1 MDGPPAS
8 RLSVAGATLELV
20 VTRKRVK
27 NVNARLRGDTLLVS
41 APLHMPQAALDRA
54 VLELARRL
62 LRRGRARTVNAELDL
77 AAVARRVAARFPAP
91 PALGEVRFSTSQRA
105 RWGSCSAHS
114 GTILLNAA
122 LAQMPAW
129 VLEAVVAHELAHLF
143 HRDHGPEFRALL
155 RRVCP
160 ESDRARAFLHGVSW
174 TAGHWR
180 SLPEVDREQLG
191 ALEADE
197 EP

>member
-1 MDGPPAS
+1 MWRGGPPRPVTGPRPPAP
-8 RLSVAGATLELV
+8 GA
-20 VTRKRVK
+20 
-27 NVNARLRGDTLLVS
+27 RG
-41 APLHMPQAALDRA
+41 
-54 VLELARRL
+54 
-62 LRRGRARTVNAELDL
+62 G
-77 AAVARRVAARFPAP
+77 AARFPAP